1 MNAKAPRRLIRLSE
15 RRLAF
20 HPAGGKHRSSFKR
33 VEIMRNWNWKKE
45 FERYFFGGGE
55 LNLESEVDGEEGEK
69 GGVMLRNDVTLRE
82 PPVTIGKMR

>member
-1 MNAKAPRRLIRLSE
+1 
-15 RRLAF
+15 
-20 HPAGGKHRSSFKR
+20 
-33 VEIMRNWNWKKE
+33 MRNWNWKKE
-45 FERYFFGGGE
+45 FERFFFLGGGE

>member
-45 FERYFFGGGE
+45 FERYFFWGGGIE
-55 LNLESEVDGEEGEK
+55 FRVGGGWGGGGK
-69 GGVMLRNDVTLRE
+69 GGSHVE
-82 PPVTIGKMR
+82 E